1 MLLLLRC
8 RCLYSETSCW
18 QQKPDFTQKQA
29 FIFWIQF
36 CYNKIFCLSQNF
48 LVATLNNSADCQ
60 FISYKNYKSFIH
72 LKICWSRLQHNATCC
87 RCREEFS
94 DPGYHG
100 YQKTAF
106 NPQIASHTHTTE
118 AWDNQLLFSSE
129 HTQTYQHVTLQA
141 VTSSMYWLRCHHC
154 AGCDVICRCCLG
166 SGQNWWSRSRCWCP
180 GLPGSCWLKVR
191 KVLGPSSPGPSIY
204 LKKRGK
210 QVRGQRSQQ
219 ESIQIINNKIFYFNL
234 LWSLI
239 IVLLMLKCWNKS
251 DLIWSIHIHK

>member
-36 CYNKIFCLSQNF
+36 CYKKIFCLSQNF

-106 NPQIASHTHTTE
+106 NPQIASHTQQKHETISFYFPLNTHRHI
-118 AWDNQLLFSSE
+118 NMLL
-129 HTQTYQHVTLQA
+129 YRL
-141 VTSSMYWLRCHHC
+141 WLHQCT
-154 AGCDVICRCCLG
+154 GCDVITVLAVMSSVVVVWVLDKIDG
-166 SGQNWWSRSRCWCP
+166 VGAGVGVLVYLEVVGWKSERS
-180 GLPGSCWLKVR
+180 
-191 KVLGPSSPGPSIY
+191 
-204 LKKRGK
+204 
-210 QVRGQRSQQ
+210 
-219 ESIQIINNKIFYFNL
+219 
-234 LWSLI
+234 
-239 IVLLMLKCWNKS
+239 
-251 DLIWSIHIHK
+251 